1 MENTKETETNVIE
14 VHNLTKSFGNK
25 HVLTGISFKVKKG
38 ESYVI
43 IGGSGSGKSVLLK
56 CILGI
61 LMPTSGDV
69 ILHNENIIDLPCK
82 KKSKLMLKCGIL
94 FQGGALF
101 DSLTVLEN
109 ISFGLI
115 YGLGLNKQKAKEITI
130 EKLKAVN
137 LKEDILNLYPSELSG
152 GMQKRVA
159 LARAIA
165 TNPDIIFFD
174 EPTTGLDP
182 ITSGMINELIVKC
195 TKDLGFSAISITHDI
210 NSLKHISDRVG
221 LLFRGKLIWEGKN
234 IELWNSENPYVK
246 QFVTGSLEGPF
257 TTGI

>member
-1 MENTKETETNVIE
+1 MSNNNKYVLE
-14 VHNLTKSFGNK
+14 VKDLTKSFGDN
-25 HVLTGISFKVKKG
+25 HVIKGISLHLGKG

-61 LMPTSGDV
+61 ISPTSGQV
-69 ILHNENIIDLPCK
+69 ILHGTNMVGLPPK
-82 KKSKLMLKCGIL
+82 EREKLMIKCGIL
-94 FQGGALF
+94 FQSGALF

-109 ISFGLI
+109 ITFGLI
-115 YGLGLNKQKAKEITI
+115 YGYGWSKKDAKEVAI
-130 EKLKAVN
+130 EKLHDVN
-137 LKEDILNLYPSELSG
+137 LKDEVLNKYPSELSG

-165 TNPDIIFFD
+165 TSPDIIFFD

-182 ITSGMINELIVKC
+182 ITSGIINELIVKC
-195 TKDLGFSAISITHDI
+195 THEIGISALSITHDI

-221 LLFRGKLIWEGKN
+221 LLFGGKLIWEGTN
-234 IELWNSENPYVK
+234 QNLWTSDNPYVQ
-246 QFVTGSLEGPF
+246 QFITGSLDGPF
-257 TTGI
+257 TT

>member
-1 MENTKETETNVIE
+1 MENKVNNNKYVLE
-14 VHNLTKSFGNK
+14 VNNLVKSFGDN
-25 HVLTGISFKVKKG
+25 HVIKGVSLHLSKG
-38 ESYVI
+38 ESYVV

-61 LMPTSGDV
+61 ITPTSGQV
-69 ILHNENIIDLPCK
+69 IFNGTDMVQLTPKEREQ
-82 KKSKLMLKCGIL
+82 LMIKCGIL
-94 FQGGALF
+94 FQSGALF

-109 ISFGLI
+109 ITFGLI
-115 YGLGLNKQKAKEITI
+115 YGYGWSKQEAKEVAV
-130 EKLKAVN
+130 EKLHEVN
-137 LKEDILNLYPSELSG
+137 LKDEVLNKYPSELSG

-182 ITSGMINELIVKC
+182 ITSGIINELIVKC
-195 TKDLGFSAISITHDI
+195 THERGISALSITHDI

-221 LLFRGKLIWEGKN
+221 LLFGGKLIWEGTN
-234 IELWNSENPYVK
+234 QNLWDSDNPYVQ
-246 QFVTGSLEGPF
+246 QFITGSLEGPF
-257 TTGI
+257 TT

>member
-1 MENTKETETNVIE
+1 MNSNNKYVLE
-14 VHNLTKSFGNK
+14 VKDLTKSFGNN
-25 HVLTGISFKVKKG
+25 HVIKGISLHLGKG

-61 LMPTSGDV
+61 IPPTSGQV
-69 ILHNENIIDLPCK
+69 ILHGTNMVELNPK
-82 KKSKLMLKCGIL
+82 EREKLMIKCGIL
-94 FQGGALF
+94 FQSGALF

-109 ISFGLI
+109 ITFGLI
-115 YGLGLNKQKAKEITI
+115 YGYGWSKKDAKEVAI
-130 EKLKAVN
+130 EKLHDVN
-137 LKEDILNLYPSELSG
+137 LKDDVLDKYPSELSG

-165 TNPDIIFFD
+165 TSPDIIFFD

-182 ITSGMINELIVKC
+182 ITSGIINELIVKC
-195 TKDLGFSAISITHDI
+195 THEIGISALSITHDI

-221 LLFRGKLIWEGKN
+221 LLFGGKLIWEGTN
-234 IELWNSENPYVK
+234 QNLWNSDNPYVQ
-246 QFVTGSLEGPF
+246 QFITGSLKGPF
-257 TTGI
+257 TT

>member
-1 MENTKETETNVIE
+1 MENKEKHVLE
-14 VHNLTKSFGNK
+14 VRNLVKSFGNN
-25 HVLTGISFKVKKG
+25 HVIRGVSLHLSKG

-61 LMPTSGDV
+61 IKPTSGQV
-69 ILHNENIIDLPCK
+69 IFNGTDMIQLTPKEREQ
-82 KKSKLMLKCGIL
+82 LMIKCGIL
-94 FQGGALF
+94 FQSGALF

-109 ISFGLI
+109 ITFGLI
-115 YGLGLNKQKAKEITI
+115 YGYGWSKQEAKEVAV
-130 EKLKAVN
+130 EKLHAVN
-137 LKEDILNLYPSELSG
+137 LKDEILNKYPSELSG

-182 ITSGMINELIVKC
+182 ITSGIINELIVKC
-195 TKDLGFSAISITHDI
+195 THEIGISALSITHDI

-221 LLFRGKLIWEGKN
+221 LLFGGKLIWEGTN
-234 IELWNSENPYVK
+234 QNLWDSDNPYVQ
-246 QFVTGSLEGPF
+246 QFITGSLEGPF
-257 TTGI
+257 TT

>member
-1 MENTKETETNVIE
+1 MSNCVIE
-14 VHNLTKSFGNK
+14 VKDLKKSFGSN
-25 HVLTGISFKVKKG
+25 HVLNGISLQLSKG
-38 ESYVI
+38 ESYVV

-61 LMPTSGDV
+61 LQATSGQV
-69 ILHNENIIDLPCK
+69 IINGKNIIDLPQK
-82 KKSKLMLKCGIL
+82 ERDKLMLKCGIL

-101 DSLTVLEN
+101 DSLTVLDN
-109 ISFGLI
+109 ISFGLV
-115 YGLGLNKQKAKEITI
+115 YGYGWSKKDARTVAI
-130 EKLKAVN
+130 EKLHAVN
-137 LKEDILNLYPSELSG
+137 LKDSILNKYPSELSG

-195 TKDLGFSAISITHDI
+195 TKEMGISAISITHDI

-221 LLFRGKLIWEGKN
+221 LLFNGMLIWEGTN
-234 IELWNSENPYVK
+234 QNLWTSDNPYIQ
-246 QFVTGSLEGPF
+246 QFITGSLVGPF
-257 TTGI
+257 TDEK

>member
-1 MENTKETETNVIE
+1 MSNNNKYVLE
-14 VHNLTKSFGNK
+14 VKDLTKSFGDN
-25 HVLTGISFKVKKG
+25 HVINGISLHLGKG

-61 LMPTSGDV
+61 IPPTSGQV
-69 ILHNENIIDLPCK
+69 ILHGTNMVGLHPKERE
-82 KKSKLMLKCGIL
+82 KLMIKCGIL
-94 FQGGALF
+94 FQSGALF

-109 ISFGLI
+109 ITFGLI
-115 YGLGLNKQKAKEITI
+115 YGYGWSKKDAREVAI
-130 EKLKAVN
+130 EKLHDVN
-137 LKEDILNLYPSELSG
+137 LKDDVLDKYPSELSG

-165 TNPDIIFFD
+165 TSPDIIFFD

-182 ITSGMINELIVKC
+182 ITSGIINELIVKC
-195 TKDLGFSAISITHDI
+195 THEIGISALSITHDI

-221 LLFRGKLIWEGKN
+221 LLFGGKLIWEGTN
-234 IELWNSENPYVK
+234 QNLWTSDNPYVQ
-246 QFVTGSLEGPF
+246 QFITGSLEGPF
-257 TTGI
+257 TT

>member
-1 MENTKETETNVIE
+1 MTNINDTKTNIIE
-14 VHNLTKSFGNK
+14 VRNLTKSFGKN
-25 HVLTGISFKVKKG
+25 HVLTGVSFKVKKG

-61 LMPTSGDV
+61 LTPTSGEV
-69 ILHNENIIDLPCK
+69 ILQNENIIGLSYK
-82 KKSKLMLKCGIL
+82 KRAKVMLKCGIL

-115 YGLGLNKQKAKEITI
+115 YGLGWSRQKAREKAI

-137 LKEDILNLYPSELSG
+137 LKEEILNSYPSELSG

-182 ITSGMINELIVKC
+182 ITSEMINELIVKC
-195 TKDLGFSAISITHDI
+195 TKELGFSAISITHDI

-221 LLFRGKLIWEGKN
+221 LLFGGQLIWEGN
-234 IELWNSENPYVK
+234 NVELWNSDNPYVK
-246 QFVTGSLEGPF
+246 QFITGSLEGPF
-257 TTGI
+257 TTSV

>member
-1 MENTKETETNVIE
+1 MNVIE
-14 VHNLTKSFGNK
+14 VENLTKSFGSK
-25 HVLTGISFKVKKG
+25 HVLTGISLKIQRG

-56 CILGI
+56 SIIGI
-61 LMPTSGDV
+61 IKPTSGV
-69 ILHNENIIDLPCK
+69 VRINGQEISETNQKEKEKI
-82 KKSKLMLKCGIL
+82 MLKCGIL

-101 DSLTVLEN
+101 DSLTVADN
-109 ISFGLI
+109 IGFGLV
-115 YGLGLNKQKAKEITI
+115 YGFGWSKQHAREVAS
-130 EKLKAVN
+130 EKLRAVN
-137 LKEDILNLYPSELSG
+137 LNNDILDKYPSELSG

-182 ITSGMINELIVKC
+182 ITSGMINELIVKF
-195 TKDLGFSAISITHDI
+195 TKEMGISALSITHDI

-221 LLFRGKLIWEGKN
+221 LLFGGKLIWEGFNKD
-234 IELWNSENPYVK
+234 LWATDDPYVR
-246 QFVTGSLEGPF
+246 QFVTGSLHGPF
-257 TTGI
+257 TDIK

>member
-1 MENTKETETNVIE
+1 MENQANNNKYVLEVID
-14 VHNLTKSFGNK
+14 LTKSFGDN
-25 HVLTGISFKVKKG
+25 HVINGISLHLGKG

-61 LMPTSGDV
+61 IPPTSGHV
-69 ILHNENIIDLPCK
+69 ILHGTDMVGLDPKERE
-82 KKSKLMLKCGIL
+82 KLMIKCGIL
-94 FQGGALF
+94 FQSGALF

-109 ISFGLI
+109 ITFGLI
-115 YGLGLNKQKAKEITI
+115 YGYGWSKKDAKEVAVQ
-130 EKLKAVN
+130 KLHEVN
-137 LKEDILNLYPSELSG
+137 LKDEVLNKYPSELSG

-165 TNPDIIFFD
+165 TSPDIIFFD

-182 ITSGMINELIVKC
+182 ITSGIINELIVKC
-195 TKDLGFSAISITHDI
+195 THEMGISALSITHDI

-221 LLFRGKLIWEGKN
+221 LLFGGKLIWEGTN
-234 IELWNSENPYVK
+234 QNLWTSDNPYVQ
-246 QFVTGSLEGPF
+246 QFITGSLEGPF
-257 TTGI
+257 TT

>member
-1 MENTKETETNVIE
+1 MEDKLNNNKYVLEVID
-14 VHNLTKSFGNK
+14 LTKSFGNN
-25 HVLTGISFKVKKG
+25 HVINGISLHLAKG

-61 LMPTSGDV
+61 IPPTSGHV
-69 ILHNENIIDLPCK
+69 ILHGTDMVGLDPKERE
-82 KKSKLMLKCGIL
+82 KLMIKCGIL
-94 FQGGALF
+94 FQSGALF

-109 ISFGLI
+109 ITFGLI
-115 YGLGLNKQKAKEITI
+115 YGYGWSKKDAKEVAVQ
-130 EKLKAVN
+130 KLHEVN
-137 LKEDILNLYPSELSG
+137 LKDEVLNKYPSELSG

-165 TNPDIIFFD
+165 TSPDIIFFD

-182 ITSGMINELIVKC
+182 ITSGIINELIVKC
-195 TKDLGFSAISITHDI
+195 THEIGISALSITHDI

-221 LLFRGKLIWEGKN
+221 LLFGGKLIWEGTN
-234 IELWNSENPYVK
+234 QNLWNSDNPYVQ
-246 QFVTGSLEGPF
+246 QFITGSLDGPF
-257 TTGI
+257 TT